1 MKDYKYPSMTI
12 KPCVLGEKVFICEN
26 GISRKSNQQNL
37 ILKKNNLSQF
47 FLVECTFGVLFKNPL
62 FTLQLVTLTTK
73 LQ

>member
-37 ILKKNNLSQF
+37 ILKKKQSITVF
-47 FLVECTFGVLFKNPL
+47 SCGVHFWCSI
-62 FTLQLVTLTTK
+62 
-73 LQ
+73 